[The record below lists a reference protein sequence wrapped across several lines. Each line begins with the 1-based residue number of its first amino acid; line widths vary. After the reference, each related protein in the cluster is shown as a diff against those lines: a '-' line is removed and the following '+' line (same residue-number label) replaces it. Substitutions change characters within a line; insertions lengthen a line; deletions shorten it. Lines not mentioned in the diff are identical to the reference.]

1 MKAAMK
7 EDLES
12 ELAAG
17 EQAGMGSEWETP
29 HVPDVAPTNVLRV
42 EDVAKAGERT
52 YPKEVK

>member
-52 YPKEVK
+52 SPKEVK